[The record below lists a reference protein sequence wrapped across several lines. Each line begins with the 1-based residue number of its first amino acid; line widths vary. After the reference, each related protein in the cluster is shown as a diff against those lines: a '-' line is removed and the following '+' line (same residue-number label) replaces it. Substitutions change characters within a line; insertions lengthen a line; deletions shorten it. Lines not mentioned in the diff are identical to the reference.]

1 MQIINNQP
9 QHDSPKNDQ
18 NSSSSPPNNSKK
30 HQQNNQSQQRRTAA
44 ERRASHRRRSTAQ
57 ANELVQ
63 LAQLRKG
70 IEKSRTSQDSPN
82 IEKIAEEHST
92 KEENSEKTMIIP
104 NQQMDNSTKTTKN
117 ILTTTDSDEF
127 PPEPTITAPGS
138 EEEEFVNNENICIN
152 LLEEEQ
158 VATLMLF
165 EPSPTSSTTSPPIRI
180 TPKTTT
186 NKNIPDIPPSTHPF
200 KQKYYHQRS
209 ISDHLLNYSSS
220 KNIQKQQLKN
230 QEKPFGEDNNPL
242 PPPKYIYS
250 SQLDSESPLNLQNN
264 KYNNINTKFSM
275 AAATTKKKAP
285 ILAQIRR
292 LKREEEF
299 NDQMGSNDYNT
310 EPEEEEDNED
320 KYYESSAIED
330 DDIEFANRL
339 SRPQQRLNRVCS
351 GDGELVKLRNVHNN
365 DDDFSPPPPSFTTTP
380 TSLSSFSA
388 LKAATALAG
397 VNLSLTRGLENSSIP
412 TSNSSTPSNTKTKNG
427 NKKSASFSSTP
438 SSSSGI
444 ANLFSLGN
452 RFSTNRQN
460 SDSSLLRRN
469 SQKVKEQQQQ
479 NLLCS
484 RRSFKWKNLWGRKN
498 SGTSIDDSNIVVG
511 SNVSKGGSNV
521 STPTGSLFSTK
532 RASSQLLDTLIED
545 TETFSISGG
554 SKEEELKQ
562 KRRLKRHSALLLV
575 EGNDKEG
582 KGVEDEGKER
592 SFNQNANSALTPV
605 RFRASNQTINS
616 SSRGEK
622 SERREEEKTECQEI
636 LSSSILQQRPFS
648 IIGTGQ
654 DSEPSLISSSKV
666 HNMLSVE
673 EEDSSE
679 QQLLPNEQLARY
691 RIEED
696 LLERFD
702 EFLFKCRR
710 KGLRT
715 LRNVN
720 EDSFG
725 VDEEEEGDNGREEE
739 VEMRKIIKQSSN
751 NRGRDGKLD
760 KEEDNTSLQKSATS
774 STLLKKPNHKQVER
788 TAPPLPPRLSR
799 ATRRSTNCSPILYIS
814 TCQTLDR
821 RQNNKKLALHRA
833 VSSRA
838 NNLTTNLTTST
849 SPFSYTSTLT
859 LPRKRPP
866 PRGVSTQQ
874 RRRGNITSAATRRKS
889 IVQLAVEDSVE
900 LAAIVAAVEE
910 HEKEDLKGEGGG
922 DGEGHEAVKEVE
934 SAQKEV
940 EARQVD
946 EEKKQKPKETK
957 QQTQQQQAMFRVKSS
972 KHLTTSTN
980 HHSTKCAILRH
991 LLGATTNNNNN
1002 RVCGGG
1008 KVAPK
1013 NNGTLI
1019 TSSNNNLGNAT
1030 ISGGSCVAEMAMDGA
1045 ANRTISKDN
1054 KKRETK
1060 TNSMI
1065 LGTIWSI
1072 RPRRKKES
1080 NAQRSLVN
1088 LWASQS
1094 PTENISANIA
1104 ADMAV
1109 ANKSCPNGNG
1119 DFMNNFAD
1127 QQQLLQQQNLS
1138 QHQSSLLNQSPSS
1151 TTPNVGS
1158 SSPFCSP
1165 TSTTTD
1171 GIFNHNN
1178 GPSTAS
1184 SNFFPRAQLQHSRW
1198 ADLELWTE
1206 QETSWTAKYCVG
1218 SDNEFSSLSAKE
1230 MKRQNIIY
1238 ELVLTE
1244 RHHCQVLV
1252 LLQQLYYEG
1261 LAHNR
1266 ILTPKQLQLL
1276 IPDVEALL
1284 DFHLSFLRSL
1294 IERCSQSPI
1303 VDEISDILLT
1313 EFGSGN
1319 FRNNAINSY
1328 TAFCLGREDSA
1339 KQYSTLIAQN
1349 IHFRKFMEYYEGQ
1362 HKDRSLK
1369 DCMLLVA
1376 QRLTKY
1382 PVLVEQIAKQES
1394 QPSKQLLAQKAH
1406 SIVRE
1411 FAMQVDQQLMQH
1423 ELNKK
1428 WTALKKAL
1436 DKSAA
1441 IAKLIHPKDGIDFSF
1456 DDLVW
1461 PVENDSTITLTN
1473 LTKTIGRRQILLITR
1488 AFWRETM
1495 NGPELELRLLLCD
1508 DIIVFLRPKGGG
1520 GGSSSS
1526 TVNVGSNSNAA
1537 NTKLPPLQFF
1547 RHISHSGVLP
1557 LHSILVR
1564 GENVRRKSLLLIV
1577 TAKQRPDLFEFAF
1590 PTSVELEN
1598 FALAIKKAKVEAP
1611 NFVRLADGKC
1621 FEFAD
1626 KPIGDGMGK
1635 PIINSDDFKTQMENW
1650 KLELDQLFGE
1660 GDLRFFRF

>member
-18 NSSSSPPNNSKK
+18 NSSSSTPNNQLNNKK
-30 HQQNNQSQQRRTAA
+30 HQQNNHSQQRRTAA

-82 IEKIAEEHST
+82 IEKIAEEYSN
-92 KEENSEKTMIIP
+92 KEEISEKTMLIP

-117 ILTTTDSDEF
+117 ILTTADSDEF

-165 EPSPTSSTTSPPIRI
+165 EPSPTSSTTSPPIRT
-180 TPKTTT
+180 TPKATI
-186 NKNIPDIPPSTHPF
+186 NKNIPEIPPTSHPF

-220 KNIQKQQLKN
+220 KNIQKQQLK
-230 QEKPFGEDNNPL
+230 QENNKPFGEDNNPS

-264 KYNNINTKFSM
+264 KYNNINNKFSM

-299 NDQMGSNDYNT
+299 NDAGLITQMGANDYNT
-310 EPEEEEDNED
+310 EPEEEEDNDD

-351 GDGELVKLRNVHNN
+351 GDGELVKLRNVQNN
-365 DDDFSPPPPSFTTTP
+365 EDFSPPPPSFTTTP

-397 VNLSLTRGLENSSIP
+397 VNLSLTRGLENSSNP
-412 TSNSSTPSNTKTKNG
+412 TSNTSTPSNNKTKNS

-438 SSSSGI
+438 SSSSSGI

-469 SQKVKEQQQQ
+469 SQKVEDQQQQ

-498 SGTSIDDSNIVVG
+498 SGTSIDDSNLVVG

-521 STPTGSLFSTK
+521 STPTTPNPSLFSTK

-554 SKEEELKQ
+554 SKEDELKQ

-575 EGNDKEG
+575 EGNDKEEGG
-582 KGVEDEGKER
+582 KGIEEEGEKER
-592 SFNQNANSALTPV
+592 SFNQNPALTPV
-605 RFRASNQTINS
+605 RFRTSNQVLNS
-616 SSRGEK
+616 SSKGEK
-622 SERREEEKTECQEI
+622 SERREEKEKNTECQEI
-636 LSSSILQQRPFS
+636 LFSSILQQRPFS

-654 DSEPSLISSSKV
+654 DSEPSISSKV

-673 EEDSSE
+673 EEDSNE
-679 QQLLPNEQLARY
+679 PQLLPNEQLARY

-715 LRNVN
+715 LKNVN
-720 EDSFG
+720 EDSLG
-725 VDEEEEGDNGREEE
+725 LEEEEEGDNGREEE
-739 VEMRKIIKQSSN
+739 EEMKKIIKESSK
-751 NRGRDGKLD
+751 NRGRDGKSY
-760 KEEDNTSLQKSATS
+760 KEEDNNSLQKSATS
-774 STLLKKPNHKQVER
+774 STLLKKPNHKQIER

-821 RQNNKKLALHRA
+821 RQSNKKLALHRA

-838 NNLTTNLTTST
+838 NNLTTNLTSSS

-910 HEKEDLKGEGGG
+910 HEKEDLKGEEGGHG
-922 DGEGHEAVKEVE
+922 DGEAHEEAHEEIHEEVKEVG
-934 SAQKEV
+934 SVQKEV
-940 EARQVD
+940 EARQV
-946 EEKKQKPKETK
+946 EEKKQKQLKETK
-957 QQTQQQQAMFRVKSS
+957 QQTQQQQQAMFRVKSS

-1013 NNGTLI
+1013 NNGTI
-1019 TSSNNNLGNAT
+1019 INNNNSNNLGNAT
-1030 ISGGSCVAEMAMDGA
+1030 ISGGSCVAEMADGA

-1094 PTENISANIA
+1094 PTENIVANIA

-1119 DFMNNFAD
+1119 TLTLTFYPSEISS
-1127 QQQLLQQQNLS
+1127 QLLNFTS
-1138 QHQSSLLNQSPSS
+1138 VPGIVS
-1151 TTPNVGS
+1151 TRDKFMISGNS
-1158 SSPFCSP
+1158 R
-1165 TSTTTD
+1165 
-1171 GIFNHNN
+1171 
-1178 GPSTAS
+1178 
-1184 SNFFPRAQLQHSRW
+1184 PRNPC
-1198 ADLELWTE
+1198 
-1206 QETSWTAKYCVG
+1206 KV
-1218 SDNEFSSLSAKE
+1218 
-1230 MKRQNIIY
+1230 
-1238 ELVLTE
+1238 
-1244 RHHCQVLV
+1244 
-1252 LLQQLYYEG
+1252 
-1261 LAHNR
+1261 
-1266 ILTPKQLQLL
+1266 
-1276 IPDVEALL
+1276 
-1284 DFHLSFLRSL
+1284 LSFGN
-1294 IERCSQSPI
+1294 CS
-1303 VDEISDILLT
+1303 
-1313 EFGSGN
+1313 
-1319 FRNNAINSY
+1319 
-1328 TAFCLGREDSA
+1328 C
-1339 KQYSTLIAQN
+1339 
-1349 IHFRKFMEYYEGQ
+1349 
-1362 HKDRSLK
+1362 
-1369 DCMLLVA
+1369 
-1376 QRLTKY
+1376 RL
-1382 PVLVEQIAKQES
+1382 
-1394 QPSKQLLAQKAH
+1394 
-1406 SIVRE
+1406 
-1411 FAMQVDQQLMQH
+1411 
-1423 ELNKK
+1423 N
-1428 WTALKKAL
+1428 
-1436 DKSAA
+1436 
-1441 IAKLIHPKDGIDFSF
+1441 
-1456 DDLVW
+1456 
-1461 PVENDSTITLTN
+1461 LTN
-1473 LTKTIGRRQILLITR
+1473 S
-1488 AFWRETM
+1488 A
-1495 NGPELELRLLLCD
+1495 
-1508 DIIVFLRPKGGG
+1508 RPY
-1520 GGSSSS
+1520 S
-1526 TVNVGSNSNAA
+1526 
-1537 NTKLPPLQFF
+1537 
-1547 RHISHSGVLP
+1547 
-1557 LHSILVR
+1557 
-1564 GENVRRKSLLLIV
+1564 
-1577 TAKQRPDLFEFAF
+1577 
-1590 PTSVELEN
+1590 
-1598 FALAIKKAKVEAP
+1598 
-1611 NFVRLADGKC
+1611 
-1621 FEFAD
+1621 
-1626 KPIGDGMGK
+1626 
-1635 PIINSDDFKTQMENW
+1635 
-1650 KLELDQLFGE
+1650 
-1660 GDLRFFRF
+1660 